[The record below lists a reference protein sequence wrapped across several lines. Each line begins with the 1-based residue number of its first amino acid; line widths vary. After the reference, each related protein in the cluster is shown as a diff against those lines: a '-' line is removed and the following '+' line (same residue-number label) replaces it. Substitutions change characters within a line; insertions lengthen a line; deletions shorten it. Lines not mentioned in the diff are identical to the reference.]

1 VWLKKK
7 QQEKRTL
14 MEECYYHRQN
24 ATAYMTSNSVCSCE
38 VTSDSVH
45 KSTSKTHIRKVF
57 ETVVVV
63 VSKRGKKEKKK
74 KKQAMK
80 NKKTGSKS
88 TSFQADIAEPKTKM

>member
-1 VWLKKK
+1 
-7 QQEKRTL
+7 
-14 MEECYYHRQN
+14 MEECYYDRQN
-24 ATAYMTSNSVCSCE
+24 ATTYMTSNSVCSCE

-63 VSKRGKKEKKK
+63 SKRRKKEKKK
-74 KKQAMK
+74 QSMK

-88 TSFQADIAEPKTKM
+88 TSFQADIAESKMKM